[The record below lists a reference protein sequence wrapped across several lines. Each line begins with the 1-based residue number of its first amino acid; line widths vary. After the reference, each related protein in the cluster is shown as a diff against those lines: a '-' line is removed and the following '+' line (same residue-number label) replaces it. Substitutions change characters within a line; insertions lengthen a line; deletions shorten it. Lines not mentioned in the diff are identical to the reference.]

1 MFCYMVGVSLELGDG
16 EDELVDTDE
25 ENTDPFHPTREWQ
38 TVKKGT
44 KKIEQFCQT
53 YYYSVHVFF
62 DILETH

>member
-1 MFCYMVGVSLELGDG
+1 MQKNGIYVKVYIDVFCNVVGVSLELGDG

-44 KKIEQFCQT
+44 GKK
-53 YYYSVHVFF
+53 
-62 DILETH
+62 